1 MAPLEAGA
9 RGAIPVQS
17 LQRPEPMNQPSSP
30 REALSLFHH
39 RFDPGDPTISNLA
52 LLLLHGTGGDED
64 DLLPLGPYLAPGA
77 AVLSPRGRVLEHG
90 AARFFRRIAEGVFDE
105 EDLKLR
111 TGELA
116 GFIRA
121 AREEYELQDRHMVAV
136 GFSNGANIAG
146 SLLLLHPDALDGAIL
161 FRAMVP
167 FVPDNP
173 PPLEGKPIYLGAGR
187 ADPIVHTTET
197 ERWAA
202 MLRAAGAEITLHWSE
217 MGHAL
222 SQEDIDAAREWL
234 RTRFR

>member
-1 MAPLEAGA
+1 MN
-9 RGAIPVQS
+9 
-17 LQRPEPMNQPSSP
+17 RPPSS
-30 REALSLFHH
+30 REALSRFQH
-39 RFDPGDPTISNLA
+39 RFAPGDPAVSNLA

-77 AVLSPRGRVLEHG
+77 AVLSPRGRVLEQG

-105 EDLKLR
+105 EDLRRR
-111 TGELA
+111 TDELVD
-116 GFIRA
+116 FVSA
-121 AREEYELQDRHMVAV
+121 AREEYELQDRQMVAV

-146 SLLLLHPDALDGAIL
+146 SVLLMHPGVLDGAIL

-173 PPLEGKPIYLGAGR
+173 PPLEGKPVYLGAGR

-202 MLRAAGAEITLHWSE
+202 MLRAAGAEVTLHWSE
-217 MGHAL
+217 MGHSL
-222 SQEDIDAAREWL
+222 SQEDVDAAREWI
-234 RTRFR
+234 RARFR

>member
-1 MAPLEAGA
+1 
-9 RGAIPVQS
+9 
-17 LQRPEPMNQPSSP
+17 
-30 REALSLFHH
+30 
-39 RFDPGDPTISNLA
+39 
-52 LLLLHGTGGDED
+52 
-64 DLLPLGPYLAPGA
+64 
-77 AVLSPRGRVLEHG
+77 
-90 AARFFRRIAEGVFDE
+90 
-105 EDLKLR
+105 
-111 TGELA
+111 
-116 GFIRA
+116 
-121 AREEYELQDRHMVAV
+121 MVAV

-217 MGHAL
+217 MGHSL
-222 SQEDIDAAREWL
+222 SQEDVDAAREWL
-234 RTRFR
+234 RARFR

>member
-1 MAPLEAGA
+1 MDKV
-9 RGAIPVQS
+9 PVQF
-17 LQRPEPMNQPSSP
+17 LQRPDTMTRPSSP
-30 REALSLFHH
+30 KEALSLFPH
-39 RFDPGDPTISNLA
+39 RFVPGDRLVSPLA

-105 EDLKLR
+105 DDLRRR
-111 TGELA
+111 TDELA
-116 GFIRA
+116 DFVRA
-121 AREEYELQDRHMVAV
+121 AREEYELQDRQLVAV

-146 SLLLLHPDALDGAIL
+146 SLLLRQPDVLDGAIL

-173 PPLEGKPIYLGAGR
+173 PPLEGKPVYLGSGR

-202 MLRAAGAEITLHWSE
+202 MLRAAGAEVTLHWSE

-222 SQEDIDAAREWL
+222 NQEDIDSAREWL
-234 RTRFR
+234 RGRFG

>member
-1 MAPLEAGA
+1 MN
-9 RGAIPVQS
+9 
-17 LQRPEPMNQPSSP
+17 RPPSP

-90 AARFFRRIAEGVFDE
+90 APRFFRRIAEGVFDE

-116 GFIRA
+116 DFVRA
-121 AREEYELQDRHMVAV
+121 AREEYELQDRHLVAV

-173 PPLEGKPIYLGAGR
+173 PPLDGKPIYLGAGR

-202 MLRAAGAEITLHWSE
+202 MLRAAGAEIALHWSE

-222 SQEDIDAAREWL
+222 SQEDVDAAREWL
-234 RTRFR
+234 RARFR